1 MNLSN
6 ISLPYPVLG
15 ISDDIFP
22 QLKDDCI
29 RMTPNKTGRSY
40 CFDITLMQENKDI
53 SILIANGFAEYV
65 CEVNC
70 PRTFY
75 RKSFASQ
82 SLELHI
88 EIPKGLL
95 CREVSFTCLVI
106 VKKNIAGYTNRGF
119 HPDYQGFSFD
129 MSPGD
134 VLVAFGKAVYNIDI
148 EYDKLQTAGAFMQIR
163 ENVEGKDFISFN
175 VAGDKIEILLPTKLY
190 EMYDNE
196 IGRDFAFS
204 EIFHSSLVLNALVY
218 ALQYIEE
225 YSDTLWARTLKYRI
239 NTEENL
245 QQYDLSD
252 KDNTLEL
259 AQVLLGNPYKRMF
272 DRLYKMQNS
281 TTEEDI

>member
-15 ISDDIFP
+15 ISDDISP

-29 RMTPNKTGRSY
+29 QMSPNKTERAY
-40 CFDITLMQENKDI
+40 CFDITLVQENKDI
-53 SILIANGFAEYV
+53 STLIANGLAEYV

-82 SLELHI
+82 SPELHI
-88 EIPKGLL
+88 EIPSKSL
-95 CREVSFTCLVI
+95 CREVTFTCLVI

-119 HPDYQGFSFD
+119 HSDYQGFSFD

-163 ENVEGKDFISFN
+163 ENVEGKEFVSFN

-190 EMYDNE
+190 DMYNSE
-196 IGRDFAFS
+196 IGRDLAFS

-225 YSDTLWARTLKYRI
+225 YPDTLWARTLKYRMGI
-239 NTEENL
+239 EESL
-245 QQYDLSD
+245 RQYDLSD
-252 KDNTLEL
+252 KDSLLEL

-272 DRLYKMQNS
+272 DRLYKMKNS
-281 TTEEDI
+281 IMEEDI